1 MEKDNSLKISKKS
14 FITSLA
20 VIFALM
26 LFTYILT
33 FILPGGTYQRTVNA
47 SGNTIVDTAGDF
59 SYIEGGLPFW
69 KWILSPVLVLG
80 ADGNSTLVAV
90 IAFLLIIGG
99 VFKCL
104 ECCGFMN
111 YMLDTITSK
120 FGKVRYRLMTVLLLF
135 FMLMGSFIGSFE
147 EVVPMV
153 PIVVALSVNLGWDAI
168 TGLAMSLL
176 AAGCGFAVGVCNPF
190 SVGIA
195 QKLAGLPMFSGI
207 WFRAMNFILVYS
219 LLVLFVRSHARKID
233 TCSGKFTAPVFEK
246 NDNLSKALVV
256 FSSILGTGILI
267 VLSSSVITV
276 LQDYTMII
284 IALMFLIGGIAACS
298 TAKMNRKDFTSQF
311 ISGLVSILPSVLMI
325 LMASSIKYILVEG
338 KIQDTLLHMAID
350 FSSGMPKWAIIL
362 FIYLIVLVMNFFIGS
377 GSAKAFMM
385 IPLIVPLAQA
395 FGISAQLCI
404 VAFAF
409 GDGFSN
415 VFYPTNAALLISLGL
430 AGISYGKWAK
440 WALKFQTANIILTSL
455 LLLLGLAIG
464 I

>member
-1 MEKDNSLKISKKS
+1 MEKDTSMKISVKS
-14 FITSLA
+14 FVTSIA

-26 LFTYILT
+26 LFTYVLT
-33 FILPGGTYQRTVNA
+33 FVLPGGEYQRTLNEA
-47 SGNTIVDTAGDF
+47 GNTVVDTSAGFTYTD
-59 SYIEGGLPFW
+59 GGLKFW

-80 ADGNSTLVAV
+80 AEGNSTLIAV
-90 IAFLLIIGG
+90 IAFLLVIGG

-104 ECCGFMN
+104 EYCGFMN
-111 YMLDTITSK
+111 YMLNTITSRY
-120 FGKVRYRLMTVLLLF
+120 GKVRYRLLCILMLF

-168 TGLAMSLL
+168 TGLAISLL
-176 AAGCGFAVGVCNPF
+176 AAGSGFAVGVCNPF

-207 WFRAMNFILVYS
+207 WFRAVNFVLVYS
-219 LLVLFVRSHARKID
+219 LMVLFVRRHAKKVD
-233 TCSGKFTAPVFEK
+233 SCNGTFTQPVFEK
-246 NDNLSKALVV
+246 NEHLSKALKV
-256 FSSILGTGILI
+256 FALIIGTGILV
-267 VLSSSVITV
+267 VLSSSVITA

-284 IALMFLIGGIAACS
+284 VAVMFLVAGIAACS
-298 TAKMNRKDFTSQF
+298 TAKMKTKTFLKQF
-311 ISGLVSILPSVLMI
+311 WDGLVSILPSVLMI

-338 KIQDTLLHMAID
+338 KIQDTLLHMAIE
-350 FSSGMPKWAIIL
+350 FAQGMPKWAIIL

-440 WALKFQTANIILTSL
+440 WVSKFQLANLGLTSL
-455 LLLLGLAIG
+455 LLLAGLAIG